1 MSFYRIYEYPLNDL
15 QFRHIYVK
23 RDRVV
28 NAEPKE
34 RSILDCIDEFRK
46 SEQSLSRAKKQIRDI
61 ILCNQFD
68 YFCTFTFDSKKIDRY
83 NYDKCRKYI
92 SKWFNNFKFRYAP
105 DFRYLVVPEF
115 HQDGAI
121 HFHGMIGGIPKGELT
136 VPEFIFKRNKFTDEL
151 ERVPNTRLYMDFP
164 RWRENAG
171 FFNCSAI
178 RDYQRCAFY
187 VTKYIT
193 KDLLKLP
200 KNSPVFLCSKNL
212 KRPELVFDEDYI
224 PMMFEPSFEND
235 FVCTA
240 FTDSDFNSQFFGSI
254 ENREF
259 DIDEVFDD
267 HIWFVPVKGEQLSL

>member
-34 RSILDCIDEFRK
+34 KPILDLIDDFKK
-46 SEQSLSRAKKQIRDI
+46 SEQSLSRARKQIRDI

-83 NYDKCRKYI
+83 NYDVCRKYI

-105 DFRYLVVPEF
+105 DFKYLVVPEF

-121 HFHGMIGGIPKGELT
+121 HFHGLIGGMPKGELT
-136 VPEFIFKRNKFTDEL
+136 IPEFIYKRNKFTDEL
-151 ERVPNTRLYMDFP
+151 EQVPNTRMYMDFP

-193 KDLLKLP
+193 KDLLNLP

-224 PMMFEPSFEND
+224 PMLFEPTFEND

-240 FTDSDFNSQFFGSI
+240 FTDADFNSQFFNGDLP
-254 ENREF
+254 EVEV
-259 DIDEVFDD
+259 DEIWDD
-267 HIWFVPVKGEQLSL
+267 HVWFAPIKGEQLSL